1 MSDVQIYVDF
11 LTKKYNK
18 VTLTRTEL
26 AKELNLSISTLE
38 RMLDKKILHIRHK
51 REGNS
56 QKAKYIF
63 PILEV
68 ANYLSFQAFVA

>member
-11 LTKKYNK
+11 LIKKYNK
-18 VTLTRTEL
+18 VTLTRSEL

-38 RMLDKKILHIRHK
+38 RMLDKKTLKIRHR

-63 PILEV
+63 PIVEI
-68 ANYLSFQAFVA
+68 ANYLSYVS